1 MSLYQGT
8 PWTFLLEHMMNV
20 YELQRHFLD
29 HTPQLRQP
37 SMLFF
42 VEAIGIIDMPAFVR
56 GRNTASRGIWAQ
68 MRSAQRAQQGNCAVP
83 GGIETPTGLS
93 RSLLHIIAD
102 IGDDKLA
109 PTRTATVPPP
119 QLLGRKQGH
128 CSAQMPM
135 QTWSPHEPADRRS
148 GCPVRNAQLH
158 RVQRPPHEK
167 RATLP
172 TGGRSTRGIGPAA
185 PPRLG
190 QNARSRLLDLS
201 AVWGTVNA
209 RHAMDMLDEALEADD
224 DSYNMDER
232 ARERQVEVA
241 LF

>member
-1 MSLYQGT
+1 
-8 PWTFLLEHMMNV
+8 MNV

-29 HTPQLRQP
+29 HMPQLRQP

-42 VEAIGIIDMPAFVR
+42 VEAIGIMDMATFVR

-102 IGDDKLA
+102 IGGL
-109 PTRTATVPPP
+109 P
-119 QLLGRKQGH
+119 QSHR
-128 CSAQMPM
+128 P
-135 QTWSPHEPADRRS
+135 RS
-148 GCPVRNAQLH
+148 WDGSRD
-158 RVQRPPHEK
+158 
-167 RATLP
+167 T
-172 TGGRSTRGIGPAA
+172 AA
-185 PPRLG
+185 PKCQCRRGPLMSQLIAALDALCATPSCTEYSALLTKNALLYTLAAARLETYRPNG
-190 QNARSRLLDLS
+190 
-201 AVWGTVNA
+201 GTANA